1 MGDQLSAIL
10 VGIFAAGIGF
20 SFLLADPDSPSTR
33 YFALFL
39 GLMAVTFA
47 STPIR
52 GPGLVTAP
60 AFWEPVTGLLEA
72 TTLAAG
78 CEWLFRVKKTVAPS
92 GRGAASSGVLLRLA
106 QVLCVVY
113 GLGAVLFFTARQRYS
128 RGGWGLDVWLDP
140 VFLLLFGPSLLAF
153 ALGLAGGLVV
163 LASDIDAA
171 ERVRLR
177 AAGIAVPFLYSGLPM
192 QPPWEYLT
200 TALGE
205 VLLLAGAVRYY
216 VIQGRRGQF
225 LGRFLSPQVV
235 RLVRDR
241 GLTAAL
247 ERRRGEVSVVAFD
260 LRGFTAFAEAAPP
273 DEVMEIVQGYYA
285 RIGEVVTRFGG
296 TIKDFAGDG
305 VLCLVGAPLP
315 DPDHAPRALALARA
329 GVAETAALLATR
341 SAALGIGAGVAT
353 GPVTTGAVGGE
364 ARLEYAAVGPAVNLA
379 ARLCDQ
385 AGAGEILAD
394 VATIDLAGAS
404 ADGFEPIGELRL
416 KGIARAVAA
425 YRSTSHG
432 PTGDAPHP
440 P

>member
-1 MGDQLSAIL
+1 MSGDLPAVL
-10 VGIFAAGIGF
+10 VGLFAAGIGL
-20 SFLLADPDSPSTR
+20 SFLLADPESSSTR
-33 YFALFL
+33 FFALFL

-52 GPGLVTAP
+52 GPGLVTHP
-60 AFWEPVTGLLEA
+60 AFWEPLTGLLEA

-78 CEWLFRVKKTVAPS
+78 CEWLYRVKKTVAPS
-92 GRGAASSGVLLRLA
+92 GRGSSTSGVLLRTA
-106 QVLCVVY
+106 QVLCAVY

-140 VFLLLFGPSLLAF
+140 VFLSLFGPSLLAF
-153 ALGLAGGLVV
+153 AFALAGGIIV
-163 LASDIDAA
+163 LLSDIDAA

-192 QPPWEYLT
+192 QPPWEYVT

-205 VLLLAGAVRYY
+205 VILLGGAVRYH
-216 VIQGRRGQF
+216 VMQGQRGQF

-241 GLTAAL
+241 GLAAAL
-247 ERRRGEVSVVAFD
+247 EQRRGEISVVAFD
-260 LRGFTAFAEAAPP
+260 LRGFTAFAEQAPAE
-273 DEVMEIVQGYYA
+273 EVMEIVQRYYA
-285 RIGEVVTRFGG
+285 AIGEVATRFDG

-305 VLCLVGAPLP
+305 ILCLVGAPLP
-315 DPDHAPRALALARA
+315 ERAHARRALELARA
-329 GVAETAALLATR
+329 GVAETTALLATR

-353 GPVTTGAVGGE
+353 GLVTTGAVGGP

-385 AGAGEILAD
+385 AGAGEVLAD
-394 VATIDLAGAS
+394 AATMDLAGEA
-404 ADGFEPIGELRL
+404 AAAGFEPVGELRL
-416 KGIARAVAA
+416 KGIARTVAA
-425 YRSTSHG
+425 YRHQPGARPAS
-432 PTGDAPHP
+432 
-440 P
+440 